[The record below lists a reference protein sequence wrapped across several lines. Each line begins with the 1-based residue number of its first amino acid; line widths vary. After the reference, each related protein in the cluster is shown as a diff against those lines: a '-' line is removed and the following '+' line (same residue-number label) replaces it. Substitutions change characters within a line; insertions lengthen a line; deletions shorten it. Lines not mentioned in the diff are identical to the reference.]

1 MGQRSQ
7 IYVRFFDG
15 EKIRLIA
22 NYYSWNYG
30 ERMISRARYGIETI
44 KTILGFNGLHYN
56 FSTNITKLQRIFD
69 VNFDMCDYQV
79 SADIISEWKE
89 LAPDDNFNDYVFRL
103 QHNNDGKLFIDIDTQ
118 EGIIKYAFTDYIA
131 NPDNIMNGEE
141 YMIWNMGEKWE
152 ESDYLKKN
160 TVLKCKRNIKSISKN
175 AQLMSKE
182 ELIEFLDFDYT
193 N

>member
-69 VNFDMCDYQV
+69 VNFDMD
-79 SADIISEWKE
+79 
-89 LAPDDNFNDYVFRL
+89 
-103 QHNNDGKLFIDIDTQ
+103 HLFLT
-118 EGIIKYAFTDYIA
+118 KAYY
-131 NPDNIMNGEE
+131 EE
-141 YMIWNMGEKWE
+141 YWIK
-152 ESDYLKKN
+152 
-160 TVLKCKRNIKSISKN
+160 VL
-175 AQLMSKE
+175 LYFY
-182 ELIEFLDFDYT
+182 FLRY
-193 N
+193 